1 MFNYWY
7 SCEDDHFTPKQGG
20 LDFNGYLMWKYYA
33 SGKKFLP
40 NLNVCD
46 ACPRNYVMTLVPTFE
61 DNGSALENFKGVAGH
76 QQTIRTMKPVN
87 MWRTW
92 SKDVQGS

>member
-1 MFNYWY
+1 M
-7 SCEDDHFTPKQGG
+7 S
-20 LDFNGYLMWKYYA
+20 
-33 SGKKFLP
+33 
-40 NLNVCD
+40 
-46 ACPRNYVMTLVPTFE
+46 LVPTFE